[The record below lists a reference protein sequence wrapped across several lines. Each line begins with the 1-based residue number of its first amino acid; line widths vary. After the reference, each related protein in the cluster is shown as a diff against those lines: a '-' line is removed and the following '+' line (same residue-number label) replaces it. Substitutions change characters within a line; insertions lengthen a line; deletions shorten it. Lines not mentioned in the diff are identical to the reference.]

1 MVMSRYRALVVGAVL
16 LLPACS
22 FSESALWPTLT
33 GEDPTTQSAPS
44 SSQQQAQAADAAQKS
59 AVAQPAQAGAGAP
72 ADAMTAGAGAPPPQL
87 GTGDFTPPGV
97 TPGKDTGTFVGRK
110 VKELRGEL
118 KRMQESIRT
127 YNTKLQELR
136 ARMVANAQSYHR
148 DVALINT
155 RLQVGT
161 TPGNPILM
169 QKFNDAQTQ
178 LAALNADVAA
188 MNQLATAVSG
198 VSTMSSYLSESTRAA
213 FGVSGAVDE
222 DHRQLRVLQ
231 DEVNQTVVLI
241 ERLLTEISGDIR
253 RQSAYIA
260 TERSNL
266 NTLAAGI
273 KTGEIYGASLSNV
286 ARAAEGPGP
295 VAGKPMDTT
304 GRRPLVVIRFDRPNV
319 AFQQALYNAVGRVLE
334 RRPDAAF
341 DLVAVTPGAGGPARV
356 ALNASKAR
364 RHAEDVL
371 RALVDMGLSPARV
384 AVSAKTDN
392 AARTSE
398 VHLYL
403 R

>member
-33 GEDPTTQSAPS
+33 GEDPTTQSASS
-44 SSQQQAQAADAAQKS
+44 SSQKKTQATSDQAAQQAQGAPSAPATPDATS
-59 AVAQPAQAGAGAP
+59 VGAGSV
-72 ADAMTAGAGAPPPQL
+72 PPQL
-87 GTGDFTPPGV
+87 GNGDFRPPGV

-118 KRMQESIRT
+118 KRMQESIGT

-136 ARMVANAQSYHR
+136 ARMVANAQAYHR

-178 LAALNADVAA
+178 LAALNGDVAA

-198 VSTMSSYLSESTRAA
+198 VSTMSSYLAESTRAA

-253 RQSAYIA
+253 RQSAYVSS
-260 TERSNL
+260 ERSNL

-273 KTGEIYGASLSNV
+273 KSGEIYGASLSNV

-304 GRRPLVVIRFDRPNV
+304 GRRPLVVIRFDRPDV

-341 DLVAVTPGAGGPARV
+341 DLVAVTPSAGGPARV
-356 ALNASKAR
+356 ALNANKAR

-392 AARTSE
+392 NARSSE
-398 VHLYL
+398 VRLYL

>member
-44 SSQQQAQAADAAQKS
+44 SSQKQATSVQAAQQAQGAPSAPATPDAIS
-59 AVAQPAQAGAGAP
+59 AGAGSA
-72 ADAMTAGAGAPPPQL
+72 PPQL
-87 GTGDFTPPGV
+87 GNGNFQPPGV

-118 KRMQESIRT
+118 KRMQESIST

-136 ARMVANAQSYHR
+136 ARMVANAQAYHR

-178 LAALNADVAA
+178 LAALNGDVAA

-198 VSTMSSYLSESTRAA
+198 VSTMSSYLAESTRAA

-253 RQSAYIA
+253 RQSAYVA
-260 TERSNL
+260 SEGSNL

-273 KTGEIYGASLSNV
+273 KSGEIYGASLSNV

-304 GRRPLVVIRFDRPNV
+304 GRRPLVVIRFDRPDV

-341 DLVAVTPGAGGPARV
+341 DLVAVTPGVGGPARV
-356 ALNASKAR
+356 ALNANKAR

-392 AARTSE
+392 SARTTE